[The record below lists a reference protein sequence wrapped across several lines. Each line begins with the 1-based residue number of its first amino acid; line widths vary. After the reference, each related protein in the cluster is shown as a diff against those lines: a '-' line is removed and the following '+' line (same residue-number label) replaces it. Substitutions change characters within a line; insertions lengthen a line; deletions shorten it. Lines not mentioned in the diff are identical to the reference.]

1 MTNVLVCV
9 KRVPDPTGEVV
20 LTADGLSVDGR
31 YAGYTTSPHE
41 EAAVALAVQLVEG
54 GDGVVTVLSVGTED
68 SLEQVRAGIAVGATD
83 GILVEADP
91 EQLGPVDVA
100 EAVAAA
106 VRSREEAGTTYDLVL
121 LGNDAADT
129 GDFQVGIRLAYLLDR
144 PVAAGI
150 QTVSVD
156 GDVATL
162 AGEGPEGTEVYEVA
176 LPAVATVMEGGVS
189 PRYPS
194 VKGRMRAKKADV
206 EQIVWSGTA
215 VGSGREALSVPEPPP
230 SQVTILGE
238 GAAAAPALVGV
249 LRELKVVT
257 A

>member
-20 LTADGLSVDGR
+20 LTADGMSVDGR

-54 GDGVVTVLSVGTED
+54 SEGTVTVLSVGTED

-100 EAVAAA
+100 EAIASA
-106 VRSREEAGTTYDLVL
+106 VRSREEAGTSYDLVL

-150 QTVSVD
+150 QTVAVE
-156 GDVATL
+156 GGTATL

-194 VKGRMRAKKADV
+194 VKGRMRAKKAEV
-206 EQIVWSGTA
+206 EQVAWSATP